1 MFDQLTFPTLELT
14 DELRFILDL
23 GIAVAAALLGGAIAV
38 RFRQPAIVGYLIAGI
53 AIGPSTPG
61 FVGDVERIAVLADV
75 GVVLLRFALGVEFSI
90 RELRAIRRV
99 ALPGGIA
106 QITIVLVVG
115 AAVMLVLGSD
125 LREAL
130 VVGMC
135 LSISSTLVVLK
146 TLLDRG
152 ELDSL
157 HGRAAIGWTIVQDIA
172 TIVFIVSLPP
182 LAGGDV
188 IGPFVVAIGKAA
200 IFLILAFVVGTRL
213 FPWIFE
219 TIARLGSNELFL
231 MAVVATALLTAFVSS
246 ALFGL
251 SLALGAFVAGLVV
264 SESDLSHQVAGEVVP
279 FRDLFAVL
287 FFVSVGM
294 LVDPAALLA
303 DVGLVAV
310 LVALA
315 VIGKGAV
322 TAALGRGLGLPARS
336 AVLLGATM
344 AQVGEFSFILAEDGL
359 DLGLISERAYNLVL
373 GTAVVSILV
382 GSLATRLA
390 DRLVPILERERH
402 TRGATS
408 TVAVE
413 VMAGVPIAAQVQAE
427 APLVADAR
435 APSRMGMGAAR
446 PRSRTEGALDP
457 DEEARRPTV
466 VVLGAGRVGKVV
478 VKAVRRRGFRCI
490 VVDRDP
496 RRLEDIASLG
506 ANSVFGDAA
515 NPEILRRLGLERAQ
529 ILVVAIGDPLTE
541 RLATERALKINPR
554 LSIAARARG
563 LREIEALRR
572 LGANRVADPEAEAA
586 FELARHAL
594 QRMGVSSA
602 ELSGIVSGLRRDV
615 YGLDRR

>member
-1 MFDQLTFPTLELT
+1 MLDQLTFPTLELT
-14 DELRFILDL
+14 GELRFILDL
-23 GIAVAAALLGGAIAV
+23 GLAVAAALIGGAIAV

-61 FVGDVERIAVLADV
+61 FVGDVERIGVLADV
-75 GVVLLRFALGVEFSI
+75 GVVLLLFALGVEFSI
-90 RELRAIRRV
+90 RGLRAIRRL

-115 AAVMLVLGSD
+115 AAVMLALGSD

-157 HGRAAIGWTIVQDIA
+157 HGKAAIGWTIVQDIA

-188 IGPFVVAIGKAA
+188 VGPFLIAIAKAVV
-200 IFLILAFVVGTRL
+200 FLVLAYVVGTRL
-213 FPWIFE
+213 FPWIFA
-219 TIARLGSNELFL
+219 TVARLGSNELFL

-246 ALFGL
+246 AVFGL

-264 SESDLSHQVAGEVVP
+264 SDSDLSHQVAAEVIP

-294 LVDPAALLA
+294 LVDPGALVA
-303 DVGLVAV
+303 DAGLVAV
-310 LVALA
+310 LVVLA
-315 VIGKGAV
+315 VAGKGLL
-322 TAALGRGLGLPARS
+322 TAALGRGLGLPSRS

-344 AQVGEFSFILAEDGL
+344 AQVGEFSFILAENGL
-359 DLGLISERAYNLVL
+359 ELQLMDERAYNLVL

-382 GSLATRLA
+382 GSLATRVA
-390 DRLVPILERERH
+390 DRVVPLIERDRNAD
-402 TRGATS
+402 TG
-408 TVAVE
+408 
-413 VMAGVPIAAQVQAE
+413 GAAQLEV
-427 APLVADAR
+427 P
-435 APSRMGMGAAR
+435 AR
-446 PRSRTEGALDP
+446 PASAATSRTEGSFDP
-457 DEEARRPTV
+457 ADEARRPSV
-466 VVLGAGRVGKVV
+466 VVMGAGRVGRVV
-478 VKAVRRRGFRCI
+478 VKAVRRRGFRCV

-496 RRLEDIASLG
+496 RRLEDVAILG
-506 ANSVFGDAA
+506 ATTVFGDAA
-515 NPEILRRLGLERAQ
+515 NPEILRRLGLDRAQ

-541 RLATERALKINPR
+541 RLATERALRINPR
-554 LSIAARARG
+554 LSVAARARG
-563 LREIEALRR
+563 LVEIEALRR
-572 LGANRVADPEAEAA
+572 SGATRVSDPEAEAA

-602 ELSGIVSGLRRDV
+602 ELSGIVSGMRRDV
-615 YGLDRR
+615 YGRDRT

>member
-1 MFDQLTFPTLELT
+1 MLDQLTLPTLELT
-14 DELRFILDL
+14 GELRFILDL
-23 GIAVAAALLGGAIAV
+23 GLAVAAALIGGAIAV

-61 FVGDVERIAVLADV
+61 FVGDVERIGVLADV
-75 GVVLLRFALGVEFSI
+75 GVVLLLFALGVEFSI
-90 RELRAIRRV
+90 RELRAIRRL

-157 HGRAAIGWTIVQDIA
+157 HGKAAIGWTIVQDIA

-182 LAGGDV
+182 LAGGDLV
-188 IGPFVVAIGKAA
+188 GPFVIAIVKAVV
-200 IFLILAFVVGTRL
+200 FLVLAYVVGTRL
-213 FPWIFE
+213 FPWIFA
-219 TIARLGSNELFL
+219 TVARLGSNELFL

-246 ALFGL
+246 AVFGL

-264 SESDLSHQVAGEVVP
+264 SDSDLSHQVAAEVIP

-294 LVDPAALLA
+294 LVDPGALVA
-303 DVGLVAV
+303 DAGLVAV
-310 LVALA
+310 LVVLA
-315 VIGKGAV
+315 VAGKGLL
-322 TAALGRGLGLPARS
+322 TAALGRALGLPSRS

-344 AQVGEFSFILAEDGL
+344 AQVGEFSFILAENGL
-359 DLGLISERAYNLVL
+359 DLQLMDERAYNLVL

-382 GSLATRLA
+382 GSLATRVA
-390 DRLVPILERERH
+390 DRVVPILERD
-402 TRGATS
+402 RGD
-408 TVAVE
+408 
-413 VMAGVPIAAQVQAE
+413 GQ
-427 APLVADAR
+427 ADAAHPGL
-435 APSRMGMGAAR
+435 APRPGAPAT
-446 PRSRTEGALDP
+446 SRTEGSFDP
-457 DEEARRPTV
+457 EDDARRPSV
-466 VVLGAGRVGKVV
+466 VVMGAGRVGRVV
-478 VKAVRRRGFRCI
+478 VKAVRRRGFRCV

-496 RRLEDIASLG
+496 RRLDDVATLG
-506 ANSVFGDAA
+506 ATVVFGDAA
-515 NPEILRRLGLERAQ
+515 NPEILRRLGLDRAQ

-541 RLATERALKINPR
+541 RLATERALRINPR
-554 LSIAARARG
+554 LSVAARARG
-563 LREIEALRR
+563 LVEIDALRR
-572 LGANRVADPEAEAA
+572 SGATRVSDPEAEAA

-594 QRMGVSSA
+594 QRMGVSSG
-602 ELSGIVSGLRRDV
+602 ELSGIVSGMRRDV
-615 YGLDRR
+615 YGRDRTSG

>member
-1 MFDQLTFPTLELT
+1 MLDQLTLPTLELT
-14 DELRFILDL
+14 GELRFILDL
-23 GIAVAAALLGGAIAV
+23 GLAVAAALIGGAIAV

-75 GVVLLRFALGVEFSI
+75 GVVLLLFALGVEFSI
-90 RELRAIRRV
+90 RELRAIRRL

-157 HGRAAIGWTIVQDIA
+157 HGKAAIGWTIVQDIA

-188 IGPFVVAIGKAA
+188 VGPFVIAIAKAVV
-200 IFLILAFVVGTRL
+200 FLVLAYVVGTRL
-213 FPWIFE
+213 FPWIFA
-219 TIARLGSNELFL
+219 TVARLGSNELFL

-246 ALFGL
+246 AVFGL

-264 SESDLSHQVAGEVVP
+264 SDSDLSHQVAGEVIP

-294 LVDPAALLA
+294 LVDPGALVA
-303 DVGLVAV
+303 DAGLVAV
-310 LVALA
+310 LVVLA
-315 VIGKGAV
+315 VAGKGLL
-322 TAALGRGLGLPARS
+322 TAGPGPRPRTPQSIGGPARGHDGPGRGVQLHPRRERAGPPADGRAGLQPRARHGRRQHPGRI
-336 AVLLGATM
+336 AGHARRRPGGPDPGA
-344 AQVGEFSFILAEDGL
+344 GPRRRPGGRDPPGL
-359 DLGLISERAYNLVL
+359 DPRPGAP
-373 GTAVVSILV
+373 
-382 GSLATRLA
+382 AT
-390 DRLVPILERERH
+390 
-402 TRGATS
+402 
-408 TVAVE
+408 
-413 VMAGVPIAAQVQAE
+413 
-427 APLVADAR
+427 
-435 APSRMGMGAAR
+435 
-446 PRSRTEGALDP
+446 SRTEGSFDP
-457 DEEARRPTV
+457 ADDARRPSV
-466 VVLGAGRVGKVV
+466 VVMGAGRVGRVV
-478 VKAVRRRGFRCI
+478 VKAVRRRGFRCV

-496 RRLEDIASLG
+496 RRLDDVATLG
-506 ANSVFGDAA
+506 AIVVFGDAA
-515 NPEILRRLGLERAQ
+515 NPEILRRLGLDRAQ

-541 RLATERALKINPR
+541 RLATERALRINPR
-554 LSIAARARG
+554 LSVAARARG
-563 LREIEALRR
+563 LVEIEALRR
-572 LGANRVADPEAEAA
+572 SGATRVSDPEAEAA

-594 QRMGVSSA
+594 QRMGVSSG
-602 ELSGIVSGLRRDV
+602 ELSGIVSGMRRDV
-615 YGLDRR
+615 YGRDRT